1 MHSLPFPSAAEVPCS
16 LSCSPAT
23 VAGVDLSQ
31 RVVGSSRPTLLYMQ
45 ASCAK
50 NTKTNCGKL
59 MRYQAAA
66 AFNHSG
72 PDVQVGG
79 AACAAAAGAAAAGG
93 SPRQCCCSCQGAT
106 GL

>member
-1 MHSLPFPSAAEVPCS
+1 
-16 LSCSPAT
+16 

-31 RVVGSSRPTLLYMQ
+31 QVVGSRRPTLLYMQ

-79 AACAAAAGAAAAGG
+79 TACTACGAAAGG
-93 SPRQCCCSCQGAT
+93 TVAGALQDWCCSALAAAGTGAGDCT
-106 GL
+106 RVVVLGGPPPF